1 MNVESVSE
9 ELCGWG
15 YLTFGKCF
23 LSIYYLKSI
32 FQIHANQIMLT
43 PHHVAL
49 LHNFVIHNVTGIIKM
64 EIFKAHLSK
73 TITSRLYPLSLIY
86 WPDLINSTW

>member
-1 MNVESVSE
+1 MDGVTLPSARAFLVSI
-9 ELCGWG
+9 
-15 YLTFGKCF
+15 T
-23 LSIYYLKSI
+23 LKSI